1 VFLSNYFNPIKWFHN
16 FITSKQLEK
25 NILNIYFWEKITID
39 MNLWNMRYKI
49 GDYQKTSN
57 FKKSINFG
65 KILKFMQY
73 FRNNFVSDRIEAEFF
88 DEWEREINSSLE
100 LRTDSFAD
108 VSNSYAMYSGQQS
121 WLKL

>member
-1 VFLSNYFNPIKWFHN
+1 
-16 FITSKQLEK
+16 
-25 NILNIYFWEKITID
+25 
-39 MNLWNMRYKI
+39 MRYKI

-88 DEWEREINSSLE
+88 DE
-100 LRTDSFAD
+100 
-108 VSNSYAMYSGQQS
+108 
-121 WLKL
+121 